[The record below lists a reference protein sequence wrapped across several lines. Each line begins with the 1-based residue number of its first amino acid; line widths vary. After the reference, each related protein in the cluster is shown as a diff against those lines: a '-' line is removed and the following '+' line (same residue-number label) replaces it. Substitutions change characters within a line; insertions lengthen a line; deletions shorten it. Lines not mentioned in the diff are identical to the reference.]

1 MASFAAEQPP
11 GWGPSEREGTI
22 AAADLAR
29 LARLHRMG
37 DRDAMTEPSP
47 ISSISSTPPPDPSSD
62 FLRVARHPLDALF
75 HPRSGAVI
83 GATEKPGSVG
93 RTILWNLLS
102 SPFGGTV
109 YPVNPTRSAIL
120 GVRAYATVA
129 AIGEPVDL
137 AVIVTPAKTA
147 PGLVEECGQVGVRG
161 VIIISAGFKEI
172 GPEGVELERQVLEA
186 ARRHRIRVV
195 GPNCLGVMNP
205 IGRMNATFA
214 AAIASPGRVGF
225 VSQSGALLT
234 AILDWAALEG
244 VGFSSIVSLGSML
257 DVGWGDVIDYL
268 GNDPNTDSIVMYMET
283 IGDARA
289 FLSAAREVA
298 LTKPIIVIKPG
309 RTAQAAKAAASHT
322 GSLTGADDVLDAAF
336 RRAGVLRVD
345 SISELFEV
353 SEILAK
359 QPRPRGRRLSIVTN
373 AGGPGVIATDA
384 LISGGGE
391 LTPLSD
397 ATMERLDAVLPAVWS
412 HNNPID
418 IIGDAPPERY
428 AQALEIAATD
438 PAADGLLV
446 ILTPQAM
453 TDPTATARA
462 LARHAHVEGKP
473 VLASWMGGA
482 EVAEGAALLR
492 EAGIP
497 TFDYPDTACVLF
509 NHLWRYAD
517 NLRLLYETPSLPTAP
532 ERSERRGEVDE
543 ILAAATADGRTLLSE
558 YESKKVLAAYGIPIT
573 DTEIARTPDEAVAA
587 ADAIGY
593 PVVAKL
599 LSRTITHKT
608 DVGGVALNLRS
619 ADAVRDAYEA
629 IRDAVARKAGD
640 GHFEGVTIQ
649 PMINWT
655 GYELIVG
662 SSPDPQF
669 GPVLLFGAG
678 GALVEVVRDRALA
691 LPPLNTTLAR
701 RLIEQTVISR
711 AFVGVRGRRPIDL
724 DALSGVLVRFSE
736 LVAEQP
742 RIAEIDINPLLVSPE
757 RIIALDAR
765 VVIHPADVADADLP
779 RLAIRPYPRQYVR
792 EVRVAGDLPVTIR
805 PIRPED
811 EPGLVAFHN
820 SLSEETVRARYG
832 SDVALAERVAHERLT
847 RISFVDYDREM
858 ALVAEV
864 DGSPT
869 DGSGGPPIAGVARLS
884 PLHGTDRKE
893 LTLVVADAWQRR
905 GIGRA
910 LVEASLDV
918 AAAEGVSALVAEL
931 APENEAMRELLDDAG
946 FAFEQR
952 DGMLFATVT
961 PRAAASA

>member
-1 MASFAAEQPP
+1 MTALSPANTPAN
-11 GWGPSEREGTI
+11 GPQERE
-22 AAADLAR
+22 
-29 LARLHRMG
+29 
-37 DRDAMTEPSP
+37 
-47 ISSISSTPPPDPSSD
+47 
-62 FLRVARHPLDALF
+62 PLDAIF
-75 HPRSGAVI
+75 HPRSIAVV
-83 GATEKPGSVG
+83 GATEKEGSVG

-109 YPVNPTRSAIL
+109 YPVNPTRPAIL
-120 GVRAYATVA
+120 GVKAYPSIS

-147 PGLVEECGQVGVRG
+147 PALVDECGRVGIPG

-186 ARRHRIRVV
+186 ARRYGIRLI

-205 IGRMNATFA
+205 IGRLNATFA
-214 AAIASPGRVGF
+214 ADICRPGRVGF
-225 VSQSGALLT
+225 ISQSGALLT
-234 AILDWAALEG
+234 AILDWAAHEN

-268 GNDPNTDSIVMYMET
+268 GDDPNTDSIVIYMET

-298 LTKPIIVIKPG
+298 LHKPIIVIKPG
-309 RTAQAAKAAASHT
+309 RTVEAAKAAASHT
-322 GSLTGADDVLDAAF
+322 GSLTGSDDVLDAAF

-359 QPRPRGRRLSIVTN
+359 QPRPKGPRLSIVTN

-384 LISGGGE
+384 LIGGGGE
-391 LTPLSD
+391 LSD
-397 ATMERLDAVLPAVWS
+397 ISPETMEALNAVLPSVWS

-428 AQALEIAATD
+428 AKALEIAAAD
-438 PAADGLLV
+438 PETDGLLV

-462 LARHAHVEGKP
+462 LVKHARIEGKP
-473 VLASWMGGA
+473 VLASWMGGQD
-482 EVAEGAALLR
+482 VAEGAAILR

-497 TFDYPDTACVLF
+497 TFAYPDTACILF
-509 NHLWRYAD
+509 NHLWRYDA
-517 NLRLLYETPSLPTAP
+517 NLRSLYETPRLPVAP
-532 ERSERRGEVDE
+532 ERGEFREEVDR
-543 ILAAATADGRTLLSE
+543 IIADVAAEGRSLLTE

-573 DTEIARTPDEAVAA
+573 DTELAQTEDEAVAA
-587 ADAIGY
+587 AEAIGY
-593 PVVAKL
+593 PIVAKL

-608 DVGGVALNLRS
+608 DVGGVVLNLQS
-619 ADAVRDAYEA
+619 ADAVREA
-629 IRDAVARKAGD
+629 FTKIRDSVTEKVGAE
-640 GHFEGVTIQ
+640 HFEGVTIQ
-649 PMINWT
+649 PMINWS

-669 GPVLLFGAG
+669 GPVLLFGMG
-678 GALVEVVRDRALA
+678 GQLVEVFKDRALA

-701 RLIEQTVISR
+701 HLISDTMISQ
-711 AFVGVRGRRPIDL
+711 ALKGVRGRKPIDQDVL
-724 DALSGVLVRFSE
+724 AALLVRFSE

-742 RIAEIDINPLLVSPE
+742 RIAEIDINPLLASPE

-765 VVIHPADVADADLP
+765 VVLHPASVADADLP
-779 RLAIRPYPRQYVR
+779 RFAIRPYPHEYEN
-792 EVRVAGDLPVTIR
+792 EVTTEDGARLLVR

-811 EPGLVAFHN
+811 EPTAARFHAA
-820 SLSEETVRARYG
+820 LSSETVVSRYG
-832 SDVALAERVAHERLT
+832 VDRPLEERTAHERLT
-847 RISFVDYDREM
+847 RICFADYDRQF

-864 DGSPT
+864 LKDDAAAPEFAG
-869 DGSGGPPIAGVARLS
+869 IARVSRVHAS
-884 PLHGTDRKE
+884 EDRM
-893 LTLVVADAWQRR
+893 LTMTVADAWQRR
-905 GIGRA
+905 GVGACLMR
-910 LVEASLDV
+910 EAV
-918 AAAEGVSALVAEL
+918 AVAKGEGVTNLVAQL
-931 APENEAMRELLDDAG
+931 SPTNTGMRELLEDEG
-946 FAFEQR
+946 FGFESR
-952 DGMLFATVT
+952 GSILVATL
-961 PRAAASA
+961 PIR